1 MVPASPCCSDPL
13 RAPLHLKPHYSGVSD
28 RICSA
33 TFFAEKTGIQLRM
46 FWAGCFLPTSRTP
59 PAISNTRAHLEGN
72 RGLILQMQIL
82 HRPLEERDAAAGQIH
97 RAPSSTCHPSAP
109 ASSQRTPQRLLQV
122 FYKMCREHPEVMKRH
137 MVCRLSNRI
146 SIQIVLRMLTPA
158 GWPCLS
164 VSRVK
169 FRATFYP
176 VLLSMGPARLP
187 ASQRRSH
194 AGPTSFVSFCIR

>member
-1 MVPASPCCSDPL
+1 MYLTV
-13 RAPLHLKPHYSGVSD
+13 
-28 RICSA
+28 
-33 TFFAEKTGIQLRM
+33 FFQLRSLQRRP
-46 FWAGCFLPTSRTP
+46 GSSCECFGPAASFQHRVHLLPYATP
-59 PAISNTRAHLEGN
+59 VPHLAGN
-72 RGLILQMQIL
+72 RGLILQTQIL

-137 MVCRLSNRI
+137 MVCRLSNRV
-146 SIQIVLRMLTPA
+146 SIQMVLRMLTPA